1 MGKGKGG
8 GKRGRVGEMMMVKVW
23 GRLRVKRVG
32 KVKRERVREM
42 VRVSVKRKG
51 RG

>member
-8 GKRGRVGEMMMVKVW
+8 GKGGRVGEEMMVKVW

-42 VRVSVKRKG
+42 VMVSVKRKG